1 MRRRARGK
9 EFRSNYHLNGTVE
22 RVALPTDYAL
32 AARRAAR
39 VLGLKVCGVDLL
51 EARDGP
57 LVLEVNSSPGL
68 EGIEKASG
76 VNVAGEIIQFIRDDQ
91 HFRDISLDNLM
102 TTSKTRGML
111 TVSPR
116 LHPHLIGAPI
126 SDVLDQVTVNI
137 TALARDMEITWNP
150 DPSTLIRFNDVL
162 LLHGNLEELRAALSI
177 VLRPSRTDV
186 APTRDSENAMG

>member
-1 MRRRARGK
+1 MGPLSAWRCPRITLWRLG
-9 EFRSNYHLNGTVE
+9 V
-22 RVALPTDYAL
+22 P
-32 AARRAAR
+32 R